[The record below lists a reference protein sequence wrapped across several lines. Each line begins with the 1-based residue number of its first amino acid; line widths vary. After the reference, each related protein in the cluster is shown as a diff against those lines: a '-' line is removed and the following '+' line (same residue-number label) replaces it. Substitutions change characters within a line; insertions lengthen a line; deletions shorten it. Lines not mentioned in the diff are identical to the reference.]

1 MHFDQLLPAAK
12 LGLIEQING
21 DEKIINAMLYFYG
34 IQNLIVPG
42 REQGVDRYAGYI
54 VSPHMYSF
62 TAVFRFLA
70 SL

>member
-1 MHFDQLLPAAK
+1 MPMHFDQLLPAAK
-12 LGLIEQING
+12 LGLLEQING

-34 IQNLIVPG
+34 IQNLIVRP
-42 REQGVDRYAGYI
+42 GYI